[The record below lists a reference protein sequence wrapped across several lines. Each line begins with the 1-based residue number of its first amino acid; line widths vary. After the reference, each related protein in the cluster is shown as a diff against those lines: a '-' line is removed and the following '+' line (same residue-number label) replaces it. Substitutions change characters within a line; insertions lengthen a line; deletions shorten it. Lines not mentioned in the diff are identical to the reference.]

1 MLVSVMIGKRVSGCL
16 WFVVALF
23 LTTCDTTTGPSEGI
37 TVYEHPNYGGSA
49 RTFDGS
55 FNDLDVVT
63 GPCRGFFDA
72 PDRPGNWENC
82 ISSIRIPAGWEA
94 TLYEHDDYEG
104 DGLIVTSDISD
115 LDDVMG
121 CGGDW
126 DNCASSLQ
134 VRPPR

>member
-1 MLVSVMIGKRVSGCL
+1 LYLLDPDSSRM
-16 WFVVALF
+16 
-23 LTTCDTTTGPSEGI
+23 
-37 TVYEHPNYGGSA
+37 GGY
-49 RTFDGS
+49 
-55 FNDLDVVT
+55 
-63 GPCRGFFDA
+63 
-72 PDRPGNWENC
+72 
-82 ISSIRIPAGWEA
+82 
-94 TLYEHDDYEG
+94 LYEHDDYEG

>member
-1 MLVSVMIGKRVSGCL
+1 M
-16 WFVVALF
+16 
-23 LTTCDTTTGPSEGI
+23 
-37 TVYEHPNYGGSA
+37 GGY
-49 RTFDGS
+49 
-55 FNDLDVVT
+55 
-63 GPCRGFFDA
+63 
-72 PDRPGNWENC
+72 
-82 ISSIRIPAGWEA
+82 
-94 TLYEHDDYEG
+94 LYEHDDYEG